1 MFNMLLVLSITYLV
15 GFILTLI
22 YWVFLKNG
30 NKGLSLKSIST
41 FILLWIVS
49 PITIL
54 VLIIGV
60 IVISIRMIIETYT
73 DSKYKL

>member
-1 MFNMLLVLSITYLV
+1 MLLVLSITYLV